1 MNLTDRFELTING
14 TPPDM
19 VGAIC
24 EGFVCESLRVEG
36 EPPASANTTYLKFHG
51 SWYRLYF
58 EFRCIFW
65 RRFEELI
72 FPWED
77 ETPWTDHVNITDEFE
92 IVGQRLVSCAVSA
105 TDEGSEVAFAFEN
118 RLTVLIQD
126 RNDRASYSIADY
138 THEGKRN

>member
-1 MNLTDRFELTING
+1 MNNTDHFELTING

-36 EPPASANTTYLKFHG
+36 EPPASANITYVKFHG
-51 SWYRLYF
+51 YWYRLYF

-65 RRFEELI
+65 RRFDEPT

-77 ETPWTDHVNITDEFE
+77 ESPWADHVNMADEFG
-92 IVGQRLVSCAVSA
+92 IAGQRLVSCAASA
-105 TDEGSEVAFAFEN
+105 TDEGSEVAFDFGN
-118 RLTVLIQD
+118 GLTVLIQD
-126 RNDRASYSIADY
+126 GNDRASYSII
-138 THEGKRN
+138 